1 MAVFPVNDTWLAHRV
16 SYGETD
22 MMGLVYYAEYLH
34 YFERARSE
42 CIRSRGMSYTVVEER
57 GVMLPVREARCRY
70 RSPARFDDLVWIR
83 TGISEWGR
91 ASLTF
96 VYEIRDEGRERLLA
110 DGMTQ
115 HACVNREG
123 RPVPVPAWLREL
135 MG

>member
-1 MAVFPVNDTWLAHRV
+1 
-16 SYGETD
+16 

>member
-1 MAVFPVNDTWLAHRV
+1 
-16 SYGETD
+16 

-42 CIRSRGMSYTVVEER
+42 CIRSRGMSYAVVEER

-115 HACVNREG
+115 QACVNREG